1 MKINKEFMLR
11 EVAGNYVIVPVGKA
25 ALNFKGIINLN
36 ETRAFIY
43 KKLLEGKGEEEIKAE
58 MMNCYDVTLEQA
70 TLDINKI
77 ITALKESGVIENW
90 L

>member
-11 EVAGNYVIVPVGKA
+11 EVAGNYVIVPVSKA

-36 ETRAFIY
+36 ETGAFIY

>member
-25 ALNFKGIINLN
+25 DLNFKGIINLN
-36 ETRAFIY
+36 ETGAFIY
-43 KKLLEGKGEEEIKAE
+43 KKLLEGKDEEEIKAE

>member
-36 ETRAFIY
+36 ETGAFIY
-43 KKLLEGKGEEEIKAE
+43 KKLLEEKGEEEIKAE

-77 ITALKESGVIENW
+77 ITVLKESGVIENW